1 MCHHHFCYYFLFKR
15 YNNYIVNGIDSD
27 NVSTFDSALEKDVK
41 ELINPYLLSSY
52 ENLVE
57 DILEFIKDEYLF
69 IQKKISGMHV
79 VYLLHKTLNKF
90 SNES

>member
-1 MCHHHFCYYFLFKR
+1 
-15 YNNYIVNGIDSD
+15 
-27 NVSTFDSALEKDVK
+27 VK

-52 ENLVE
+52 DNLVE

-79 VYLLHKTLNKF
+79 VYLLQTSLNKF
-90 SNES
+90 SNESRSCA